1 MHTPNPYDIQNSSFA
16 IDDLNQDSQMVTER
30 RGINVSHAKQG
41 GTQMSGG
48 LMLSTLNQQSTTLP
62 NILPAISQGLQ
73 SDTRLIRNNPN

>member
-1 MHTPNPYDIQNSSFA
+1 MDDI
-16 IDDLNQDSQMVTER
+16 NQDSQLVTDR
-30 RGINVSHAKQG
+30 RGINASHVKQG

-62 NILPAISQGLQ
+62 NILPAISQGPQ